1 MVDRPDPVANAP
13 YLAEVKQNMPHV
25 PPPPPDAVQLWS
37 RIEIDLYFGSG
48 GSLRPS
54 AATLAKRMRTI
65 KPDNTKAPSESSP
78 PPLPFSP
85 LPEDVATARQ
95 RAAERNYGTKWLA
108 MPLGQSNATAA
119 VRLFIFGHVGS
130 APAFWFP
137 LMKRF
142 EGSKLVEA
150 IAVQPPGRGH
160 RMREPPFRRVAELA
174 RAFVEDVPWLLNEK
188 PYIFLGH
195 SFGCAQMYYA
205 AVEAQKRALRLPSH
219 MIFSSRPSI
228 DFTYA
233 APYYLSPEAD
243 VVDFMREITPQE
255 LLSNKEMMDL
265 MLPIIRADYEANET
279 CTLPLAQAPVLPVP
293 FTLCTGGPADKTPND
308 PPMNSTILGW
318 RKVTSAG
325 EAPHHD
331 HAGGHYW
338 LKDDPGFSWLV
349 NQITQIA
356 AAV

>member
-1 MVDRPDPVANAP
+1 MIDRPDPAANAP

-37 RIEIDLYFGSG
+37 RIDIDLYFGSG
-48 GSLRPS
+48 GALKPS
-54 AATLAKRMRTI
+54 AATLAKRLQAM
-65 KPDNTKAPSESSP
+65 KSEVKAAASELPLP
-78 PPLPFSP
+78 PPPFNP

-95 RAAERNYGTKWLA
+95 KAAERNYGTKWLA
-108 MPLGQSNATAA
+108 VPLGQTNPGAA
-119 VRLFIFGHVGS
+119 VRVFIFGHVGS

-174 RAFVEDVPWLLNEK
+174 RAFVADVPWLLNEK
-188 PYIFLGH
+188 PYLFLGH
-195 SFGCAQMYYA
+195 SFGCAQMYYTA
-205 AVEAQKRALRLPSH
+205 IEVQQRALRLPSH

-228 DFTYA
+228 DFTYTS
-233 APYYLSPEAD
+233 PYYLSPEAEI
-243 VVDFMREITPQE
+243 VEFMRQVTPAE
-255 LLSNKEMMDL
+255 LLASKEMMDL
-265 MLPIIRADYEANET
+265 MMPMIRADYEANET
-279 CTLPLAQAPVLPVP
+279 CTLSLAQAPVLPVP
-293 FTLCTGGPADKTPND
+293 FTLCTGGPADKTPKD
-308 PPMNSTILGW
+308 PPMSSTILGW
-318 RKVTSAG
+318 RKLTSAG

-331 HAGGHYW
+331 LSGGHYW

-349 NQITQIA
+349 DKITQLA
-356 AAV
+356 RAV